1 MKRILKLIVLLT
13 CSMLLLTGC
22 PGGGKKETASNVKA
36 KITIT
41 EKKGANLLPG
51 LMPGEDK
58 GNEPVSE
65 TFDNVTVGM
74 MIYSGYGATVTVEKL
89 TAEEIQLS
97 FDGVSFI
104 ERTPDGSINLNAK
117 SVKKLTLKRGEQKEI
132 FTEKMDPSSS
142 LSFKYE
148 AE

>member
-1 MKRILKLIVLLT
+1 MKSKLKLIVLVM
-13 CSMLLLTGC
+13 CSLLLLTGC

-58 GNEPVSE
+58 GNEPVSDTVE
-65 TFDNVTVGM
+65 NVTVGM
-74 MIYSGYGATVTVEKL
+74 MIYSGYGTTVTVEKL
-89 TAEEIQLS
+89 TAEEIQLK
-97 FDGVSFI
+97 FDGVGFL
-104 ERTPDGSINLNAK
+104 ERTPDGSINLKAK

-132 FTEKMDPSSS
+132 MTEKMDPTSS
-142 LSFKYE
+142 LTFKYE